1 MEANKTP
8 PTKLVTIKQLATME
22 QYASAFPENR
32 LRSLI
37 ASAAPRLNSRGHTI
51 PANGLF
57 EAGAVMKIG
66 KRILI
71 DIDAFQRWLVSKRL
85 A

>member
-1 MEANKTP
+1 MEANNTQP
-8 PTKLVTIKQLATME
+8 QKLVTIRQLAAME
-22 QYASAFPENR
+22 QYAGVFPENR
-32 LRSLI
+32 LRGLI
-37 ASAAPRLNSRGHTI
+37 AAAAPRMNSRGHAI

-71 DIDAFQRWLVSKRL
+71 DIDAFQRWLASKRL